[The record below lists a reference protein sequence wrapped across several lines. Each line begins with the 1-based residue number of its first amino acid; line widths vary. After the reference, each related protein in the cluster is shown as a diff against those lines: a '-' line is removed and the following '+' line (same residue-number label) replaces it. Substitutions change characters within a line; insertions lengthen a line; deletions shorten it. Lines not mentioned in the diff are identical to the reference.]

1 MTNQEITDLDKK
13 LSDVKLKIEE
23 LLKEAGA
30 ALVPVTLISGDK
42 VVSRIDLVPTTNNT
56 DKS

>member
-23 LLKEAGA
+23 LLKEDGA

>member
-1 MTNQEITDLDKK
+1 MTNQEVTDLDKK

-42 VVSRIDLVPTTNNT
+42 VVSRIDLVPAANNT

>member
-42 VVSRIDLVPTTNNT
+42 VVSRIDLVPATNNT

>member
-1 MTNQEITDLDKK
+1 MTNQEVTDLDKK

-42 VVSRIDLVPTTNNT
+42 VVSRIDLVPSANPT

>member
-1 MTNQEITDLDKK
+1 MANQEITDLDKK
-13 LSDVKLKIEE
+13 LNDVKLKIEE

-42 VVSRIDLVPTTNNT
+42 VVSRIDLVPSNNNT
-56 DKS
+56 EKS

>member
-42 VVSRIDLVPTTNNT
+42 VVSRIDLVPTSNNS
-56 DKS
+56 D

>member
-42 VVSRIDLVPTTNNT
+42 VVSRIDLVPSTNNT